1 MQRSRRWVVMVVVGL
16 AALSLAA
23 CDTLAWRFS
32 EIFSPPPGEGRKA
45 ERGYAAAAPVI
56 DALAAY
62 HAGRQDYPV
71 SLDELVPDYLPAI
84 PQPEEM
90 PPLSYVRT
98 EQSYELAFQY
108 VGPGMNRCTYTP
120 EAKWDCMGYY

>member
-1 MQRSRRWVVMVVVGL
+1 MQRYGRWAVILVLGL
-16 AALSLAA
+16 AAFSLAA
-23 CDTLAWRFS
+23 CETLSWRLS
-32 EIFSPPPGEGRKA
+32 EIFAPPPGEGRKA

-62 HAGRQDYPV
+62 QAEHQRYPAT
-71 SLDELVPDYLPAI
+71 LDELIPSYLPAI

-90 PPLSYVRT
+90 PPLSYTRT
-98 EQSYELAFQY
+98 DQGYQLAFQY

-120 EAKWDCMGYY
+120 AEEWDCMGYY